1 MYLYILLNVLMGL
14 IGVIALLYLA
24 FRIFA
29 WKQGDAKF
37 IIEARRRNP
46 FELKEMTSDTAVFET
61 EVPFHNAGRQ
71 LGTIMDFY
79 PRVLLPRE
87 QYDRCLVSA
96 QLANKEAERDDG
108 YWESVIY
115 YPRKGGR
122 IRVTVTIVSK
132 NRDIRNDLRT
142 FPDMPIDL
150 VYQVVSRSEWYIH
163 KARITLKAAEVQK
176 ALEQA

>member
-1 MYLYILLNVLMGL
+1 M
-14 IGVIALLYLA
+14 
-24 FRIFA
+24 
-29 WKQGDAKF
+29 
-37 IIEARRRNP
+37 
-46 FELKEMTSDTAVFET
+46 
-61 EVPFHNAGRQ
+61 
-71 LGTIMDFY
+71 GTIDG
-79 PRVLLPRE
+79 LLSACLIPRE

-122 IRVTVTIVSK
+122 IRVTVTLVSK